1 MGSVV
6 ISGATSGAVTLA
18 VPDEA
23 GTRTLTLP
31 ATTGT
36 ILTND
41 ISQAGDT
48 SAGNAAAVGYTS
60 AEGLILTG
68 QGTTS
73 DVTIKNDADATVL
86 SIPTGTTN
94 VGIGTTSPAT
104 KLEIYNAGFTAAQI
118 TSNSSSET
126 QLRFAT
132 NTAARISNQANT
144 ALIFDTNA
152 TERMRIDSSGKVGIG
167 TTTPGAEL
175 GFPIGNDVE
184 ISQVAVTAHQA
195 GNAGHIALTIADG
208 GGHAGFFVNNTHDG
222 TYSDTHLSFKTGEGG
237 VSIATE
243 RMRIT
248 SDGKLLVGYTSS
260 NGAYKLQVNSQIFAT
275 SATIATSDGN
285 YKENITPLDGA
296 LSLVSQLNPV
306 QFDWKEHPVHEF
318 DRNQPTIG
326 FIAQEVQQVLAE
338 QPYLNSIVKSNECVL
353 EPEETDDEGNVI
365 KEAVTEPFLGIA
377 EVNMVAL
384 LTAAIKEQQTTITA
398 LETRL
403 AALEAN

>member
-152 TERMRIDSSGKVGIG
+152 TERMRIDSSGKVNIG
-167 TTTPGAEL
+167 TTTPENG
-175 GFPIGNDVE
+175 
-184 ISQVAVTAHQA
+184 
-195 GNAGHIALTIADG
+195 
-208 GGHAGFFVNNTHDG
+208 NTH
-222 TYSDTHLSFKTGEGG
+222 
-237 VSIATE
+237 VSVRQSGIGSNGFWSHATS
-243 RMRIT
+243 T
-248 SDGKLLVGYTSS
+248 SDGGSKYVATTAITTASSGHYFFEAGYNWPTSFARAFAVR
-260 NGAYKLQVNSQIFAT
+260 GDGVIFALNT
-275 SATIATSDGN
+275 TVQALSDERL
-285 YKENITPLDGA
+285 KENIVNATDGLDIITA
-296 LSLVSQLNPV
+296 LRPV
-306 QFDWKEHPVHEF
+306 RFDWKKETGIEKT
-318 DRNQPTIG
+318 NQLG
-326 FIAQEVQQVLAE
+326 FIAQEVEQVFPDAVDTYSNNDNSE
-338 QPYLNSIVKSNECVL
+338 DPYKSVGAGALIPVLVK
-353 EPEETDDEGNVI
+353 
-365 KEAVTEPFLGIA
+365 
-377 EVNMVAL
+377 
-384 LTAAIKEQQTTITA
+384 AIQEQQETITA